1 MYKYLLGL
9 FCCSIFAL
17 QAAEDY
23 EVVQLYTQDELV
35 VLINKNQHL
44 ARVKKDECQL
54 VQDIQAHAAKVQ
66 EPAYQFLWGDM
77 LAWGV
82 CVDKDPELG
91 IYYMWEAANQGLPAA
106 LEQLGRYYVQGT
118 LVQKDMARAMPLLRE
133 SAGLGFLPAQLQW
146 ADLLV
151 KGNGSPK
158 DYEDAYR
165 LLHHAIIAD
174 RATHQKAAGILRQL
188 GQKMPENVI
197 ARAKRIAP

>member
-9 FCCSIFAL
+9 FCCSIFTL
-17 QAAEDY
+17 QAAQDY

-54 VQDIQAHAAKVQ
+54 VQDIEAHATKVQ
-66 EPAYQFLWGDM
+66 EPSYQFLWGDM

-91 IYYMWEAANQGLPAA
+91 VYFMWQAANQGLPAA
-106 LEQLGRYYVQGT
+106 LEQLGRYYVKGT
-118 LVQKDMARAMPLLRE
+118 LVQRDIAKAMPLLRE

-158 DYEDAYR
+158 DYEEAYR
-165 LLHHAIIAD
+165 LLHHAIIGD
-174 RATHQKAAGILRQL
+174 KKTYQQAAKILKQL
-188 GQKMPENVI
+188 SQKMPANIV

>member
-9 FCCSIFAL
+9 FCCTITAVH
-17 QAAEDY
+17 AAENY
-23 EVVQLYTQDELV
+23 EVVQLYTQDELI

-44 ARVKKDECQL
+44 AQVKKDECQL
-54 VQDIQAHAAKVQ
+54 VQDIEAHAEKVR

-82 CVDKDPELG
+82 CVEKDPELG
-91 IYYMWEAANQGLPAA
+91 VYYMWEAANQGLPAA
-106 LEQLGRYYVQGT
+106 LEQLGRYYTKGI
-118 LVQKDMARAMPLLRE
+118 LVQRDIARALPLLRE

-146 ADLLV
+146 AQLLV
-151 KGNGSPK
+151 QGEGSPK
-158 DYEDAYR
+158 DYEEAYR

-174 RATHQKAAGILRQL
+174 QKTHRQAARLLSQL
-188 GQKMPENVI
+188 SQKMPANVV

>member
-9 FCCSIFAL
+9 FCCSITAL
-17 QAAEDY
+17 QAAENY
-23 EVVQLYTQDELV
+23 EVVQLYTQDELI

-44 ARVKKDECQL
+44 AQVKKDECQL
-54 VQDIQAHAAKVQ
+54 VQDIEAHAVKVR

-82 CVDKDPELG
+82 CVEKDPELG
-91 IYYMWEAANQGLPAA
+91 VHYMWEAANQGLPAA
-106 LEQLGRYYVQGT
+106 LEQLGRYYTKGT
-118 LVQKDMARAMPLLRE
+118 LVQRDMARALPLLRE

-146 ADLLV
+146 AQLLV
-151 KGNGSPK
+151 QGEGSPK
-158 DYEDAYR
+158 DYEEAYR

-174 RATHQKAAGILRQL
+174 KKTHQQAARLLNQL
-188 GQKMPENVI
+188 SQKMPANVV

>member
-17 QAAEDY
+17 QAAQDY

-35 VLINKNQHL
+35 VLINNNQHL

-54 VQDIQAHAAKVQ
+54 VQDIEAHATKVQ
-66 EPAYQFLWGDM
+66 EPTYQFLWGDM

-91 IYYMWEAANQGLPAA
+91 VYFMWQAANQGLPAA
-106 LEQLGRYYVQGT
+106 LEQLGRYYVKGT
-118 LVQKDMARAMPLLRE
+118 LVQRDIAKAMPLLRE

-158 DYEDAYR
+158 DYEEAYR

-174 RATHQKAAGILRQL
+174 KKTHQRAVNTLKQL
-188 GQKMPENVI
+188 SQKMPANVV